1 MKAVSLVYLRDLL
14 NTFSAFGEIIMLGE
28 NFVYFF
34 TVQGFFVGII
44 FGILKSFDANGLF
57 VYTFLITIF
66 FYLFSHIVIAF
77 YYRTLAAKT
86 YAFPRDTHEHQLDTI
101 VKEINKREKLI
112 DSAIKITDL
121 AIKMN
126 KDETEGKEA

>member
-1 MKAVSLVYLRDLL
+1 
-14 NTFSAFGEIIMLGE
+14 MLGE

-57 VYTFLITIF
+57 VYTFFITAF
-66 FYLFSHIVIAF
+66 FYLFSHIIIAF
-77 YYRTLAAKT
+77 YYKTLTAKS
-86 YAFPRDTHEHQLDTI
+86 YSFPRDIHERELDQF

-112 DSAIKITDL
+112 DSAMKITDM
-121 AIKMN
+121 AAKMN
-126 KDETEGKEA
+126 SREQHLDKR

>member
-1 MKAVSLVYLRDLL
+1 
-14 NTFSAFGEIIMLGE
+14 MLGE

-34 TVQGFFVGII
+34 TVQGFFVGVI
-44 FGILKSFDANGLF
+44 FGILKSFDASGLF
-57 VYTFLITIF
+57 TYTFLITVF
-66 FYLFSHIVIAF
+66 FYLFSHIIIAL
-77 YYRTLAAKT
+77 YYRTLTAHSYK
-86 YAFPRDTHEHQLDTI
+86 FPRDSHERELDLF

-126 KDETEGKEA
+126 HDELQGQKA

>member
-1 MKAVSLVYLRDLL
+1 
-14 NTFSAFGEIIMLGE
+14 MLGE

-34 TVQGFFVGII
+34 TVQGFFVGIV
-44 FGILKSFDANGLF
+44 FGVLKSFDAEGLF

-66 FYLFSHIVIAF
+66 FYLFSHIIIAL
-77 YYRTLAAKT
+77 YYRTITAKA
-86 YAFPRDTHEHQLDTI
+86 YHFPKDIHEKDLDLF

-112 DSAIKITDL
+112 DSACKITDL

-126 KDETEGKEA
+126 SEDIAGQKL

>member
-1 MKAVSLVYLRDLL
+1 
-14 NTFSAFGEIIMLGE
+14 MLGE

-44 FGILKSFDANGLF
+44 FGVLKSFDAEGLF

-66 FYLFSHIVIAF
+66 FYLFSHVIIAF
-77 YYRTLAAKT
+77 YYRTITAKG
-86 YAFPRDTHEHQLDTI
+86 YLFPKETHEKDLDKF

-112 DSAIKITDL
+112 DSACKITDM

-126 KDETEGKEA
+126 ADELAGQKS